1 MNTPTPAPGTINN
14 DIREYIGSVTRKG
27 MITIPHEVRRTHK
40 IQTNGKVVIRVS
52 QDAIELKPLP
62 MTLEDAY
69 GSVTPINRP
78 EDFKQIRNKVRE
90 ERVEKVISK
99 MNS

>member
-1 MNTPTPAPGTINN
+1 MSNPTPAPTTTNN
-14 DIREYIGSVTRKG
+14 DIREHIGSVTSKG
-27 MITIPHEVRRTHK
+27 MITIPHEIRRIHK
-40 IQTNGKVVIRVS
+40 IKPGGKVILRAS
-52 QDAIELKPLP
+52 QDTIEVKPMP

-78 EDFKQIRNKVRE
+78 ENFKQLRDIAIE
-90 ERVEKVISK
+90 EHVEKVISE

>member
-14 DIREYIGSVTRKG
+14 DGREYIGSVTDKG
-27 MITIPHEVRRTHK
+27 MITIPQELRRIHK
-40 IQTNGKVVIRVS
+40 IKPGGKVIFRAR
-52 QDAIELKPLP
+52 QDTIEVKPMP

-78 EDFKQIRNKVRE
+78 ENFKQIRNMVRE
-90 ERVEKVISK
+90 ERVEKAITK